1 MMGKLSTVCLQ
12 AFFLL
17 FTVHAF
23 ANPQIDLVQSEIQK
37 AEEVL
42 AQLLVVDQ
50 KTHNFFKGCADM
62 MEMDYK
68 QFEYS
73 KEYQALQAA
82 IDTAKGWL
90 EAQQNPQVAFRSQ
103 NITEIRTELSRATIT
118 AEQIVLEDKK
128 ELEPALVADMN
139 EVPKELEELELS
151 NQAT

>member
-42 AQLLVVDQ
+42 AQLLVADQ
-50 KTHNFFKGCADM
+50 KTHDFFKELADQM
-62 MEMDYK
+62 GIDYK
-68 QFEYS
+68 KFEYS
-73 KEYQALQAA
+73 KEYQDLQAA

-90 EAQQNPQVAFRSQ
+90 EAQQNPQVAFGSQ
-103 NITEIRTELSRATIT
+103 DITEIRTELSRAMIT

-139 EVPKELEELELS
+139 EVLQELDELDLR
-151 NQAT
+151 NQTT